1 MVLKQL
7 TIILL
12 MALILGS
19 YSAGTAL
26 AQHPSNRS
34 GLAQQDASD
43 CSVLHKTNATSAM
56 IILCSIAPTDDTYAD
71 NLIPTKTFGDLGVLI
86 VQNIPSV
93 PISKNYAFIKFD
105 LAKTLPAQ
113 VAQSGAIPLN
123 ASLRMYVR
131 MMNFFYNATVEVHN
145 VPAQNWTE
153 NTVTWNNMPQF
164 DANEYTSTN
173 IRQNGTWARWNLT
186 NLVQERFNSGGQIS
200 FAAIASETSWRN
212 LVWFDSKEH
221 VFSNGTTAP
230 TLQLAFVEPYL
241 TIETSY
247 PNIAISV
254 GGREVATNANGTAQ
268 QLLPW
273 GDYSVSV
280 PDTITIRNGTRA
292 RFVDWNDR
300 TNSSTRLISVGN
312 NLTLKA
318 NYGIQHELDVQSAL
332 GTVTGG
338 GWYFENTDATITIT
352 PTSVP
357 LEGFMGWFGG
367 RYVFDHW
374 SGACTTTASQ
384 CDVLMDSPK
393 NTVAVWRV
401 DWTLTIIL
409 VIILAVTTACVA
421 VLRKKR
427 RRAGRKVKIKR
438 SKRRSVTPRHRRR

>member
-1 MVLKQL
+1 MVLKKL

-12 MALILGS
+12 MALIVGS
-19 YSAGTAL
+19 FPVGTAL
-26 AQHPSNRS
+26 AQPPTNRL
-34 GLAQQDASD
+34 GPVQQDAGD
-43 CSVLHKTNATSAM
+43 CSVLHKNNATSAV
-56 IILCSIAPTDDTYAD
+56 ILLCSITPTDDTYAD

-93 PISKNYAFIKFD
+93 PISKTYGFMKFD
-105 LAKTLPAQ
+105 LAKSLPEQ
-113 VAQSGAIPLN
+113 VAQSGAIPQN

-131 MMNFFYNATVEVHN
+131 LMNFFYNATVEVHS
-145 VPAQNWTE
+145 VPAENWTE
-153 NTVTWNNMPQF
+153 NTLTWNNMPQF
-164 DANEYTSTN
+164 DANEYVSTN

-186 NLVQERFNSGGQIS
+186 DLVQQRFNSSGQVT

-221 VFSNGTTAP
+221 ASSNGTTAP
-230 TLQLAFVEPYL
+230 TLELAFVEPYL
-241 TIETSY
+241 TIETPY

-254 GGREVATNANGTAQ
+254 GGREVTTNANGTAQ

-273 GDYSVSV
+273 GNYSISV

-292 RFVDWNDR
+292 RFIAWNDH

-318 NYGIQHELDVQSAL
+318 NYGIQHELDVYSPF
-332 GTVTGG
+332 GTVAGG

-374 SGACTTTASQ
+374 SGACTNTTSQ

-393 NTVAVWRV
+393 NAVAVWRV

-409 VIILAVTTACVA
+409 AIILVVATGCV
-421 VLRKKR
+421 VLLRKRHYASR
-427 RRAGRKVKIKR
+427 RVKIKR
-438 SKRRSVTPRHRRR
+438 SKKRSGSARHRRR